1 MSLLRFVWRAW
12 WVSIWVLLGLLT
24 LSLVFPW
31 LSQKFRLAVKR
42 CWARVL
48 LRLCGVELS
57 VSGHP
62 PEKGPVLWV
71 ANHVSWLDVFVLN
84 HVRSTTFIAKHEIRH
99 WPVLGWLVAG
109 ADTIFI
115 ERGVRHAVHRVGT
128 AMENRFEAGQAV
140 GLFPEGTTST
150 GFDVLPF
157 YANLYE
163 PARRM
168 AVPIQPIALLYSHQG
183 QRSDFASFVGEES
196 LMQNLWRVLGTTGVS
211 IEMVFLPVMAGN
223 TLGQHKRSELA
234 SLTRQ
239 DIRSVLLRSSRA

>member
-1 MSLLRFVWRAW
+1 MSL
-12 WVSIWVLLGLLT
+12 WVLGGLLT

-31 LSQKFRLAVKR
+31 LSQQARLAVKR
-42 CWARVL
+42 FWARVL
-48 LRLCGVELS
+48 LRLCGIKLS

-62 PEKGPVLWV
+62 PEPGPVLWV
-71 ANHVSWLDVFVLN
+71 ANHVSWLDIFVLN

-115 ERGVRHAVHRVGT
+115 ERGVRHAVHRVGL
-128 AMENRFEAGQAV
+128 AMENRFEEGQAV

-168 AVPIQPIALLYSHQG
+168 AVPIQPIALLYSHRG

-223 TLGQHKRSELA
+223 TLGQHKRNELA

-239 DIRSVLLRSSRA
+239 DIRSVLLRSPGA

>member
-1 MSLLRFVWRAW
+1 MSL
-12 WVSIWVLLGLLT
+12 WVLAGLLI
-24 LSLVFPW
+24 LALVFPW
-31 LSQKFRLAVKR
+31 VSRQVRLAVKR
-42 CWARVL
+42 LWSRVL
-48 LRLCGVELS
+48 LWLCGIRLD
-57 VSGHP
+57 VSGHAP
-62 PEKGPVLWV
+62 QSGPVLWV
-71 ANHVSWLDVFVLN
+71 SNHVSWLDIFVLN

-99 WPVLGWLVAG
+99 WPILGWLVAG

-115 ERGVRHAVHRVGT
+115 ERGVRHAVHRVGV
-128 AMENRFEAGQAV
+128 AMESRFEAGQAV

-168 AVPIQPIALLYSHQG
+168 AVPIQPVALLYSHRG
-183 QRSDFASFVGEES
+183 RRSDFAAFVGEEN

-211 IEMVFLPVMAGN
+211 IEIVFLPTMAGN
-223 TLGQHKRSELA
+223 TLGQHKRSEIA

-239 DIRSVLLRSSRA
+239 DIRSVLLRSPKS

>member
-1 MSLLRFVWRAW
+1 MSL
-12 WVSIWVLLGLLT
+12 WVLGGLLT

-31 LSQKFRLAVKR
+31 LSQQARLAVKR
-42 CWARVL
+42 FWARVL
-48 LRLCGVELS
+48 IRLCGIKLS

-62 PEKGPVLWV
+62 PEPGPVLWV
-71 ANHVSWLDVFVLN
+71 ANHVSWLDIFVLN

-115 ERGVRHAVHRVGT
+115 ERGVRHAVHRVGL
-128 AMENRFEAGQAV
+128 AMENRFEEGQAV

-168 AVPIQPIALLYSHQG
+168 AVPIQPIALLYSHRG

-223 TLGQHKRSELA
+223 TLGQHKRNELA

-239 DIRSVLLRSSRA
+239 DIRSVLLRSPGA